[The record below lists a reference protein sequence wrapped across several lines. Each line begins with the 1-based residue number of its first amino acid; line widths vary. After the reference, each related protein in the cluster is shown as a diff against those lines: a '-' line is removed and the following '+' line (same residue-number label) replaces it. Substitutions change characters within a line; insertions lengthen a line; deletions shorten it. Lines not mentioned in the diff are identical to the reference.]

1 VVGGIIALGL
11 RELGISG
18 KVNTKTSWIYRHYI
32 ILCRCLVNRIL
43 SCSVTGT
50 VKNGVDC
57 VPKGTVNHMSPM
69 DSLDIAVIAS
79 SRVSLYTLPVSDSAR
94 WLMDIVLR
102 SWEVI
107 YRYSHLAHALRLP
120 PHFQVDSFGGY

>member
-1 VVGGIIALGL
+1 MVGGIIALGL

-18 KVNTKTSWIYRHYI
+18 KVNTKISWIYRHYI

-57 VPKGTVNHMSPM
+57 VPKGTVNHGLARHGR
-69 DSLDIAVIAS
+69 DSILSCKLV
-79 SRVSLYTLPVSDSAR
+79 
-94 WLMDIVLR
+94 
-102 SWEVI
+102 
-107 YRYSHLAHALRLP
+107 
-120 PHFQVDSFGGY
+120 HFTCE